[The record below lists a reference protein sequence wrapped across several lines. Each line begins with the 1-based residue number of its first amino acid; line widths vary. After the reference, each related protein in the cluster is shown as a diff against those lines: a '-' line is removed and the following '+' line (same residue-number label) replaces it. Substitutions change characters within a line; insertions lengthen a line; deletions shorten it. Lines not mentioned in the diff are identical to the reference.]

1 MSLTPTEVHDN
12 PQRPG
17 VQAQVYSPDQLISDA
32 RSLVT
37 QPVLLASGDLKRG
50 TVLGQQTENPVQV
63 VSGAGNT
70 GDGVIGSITLGPA
83 IKTGGY
89 QLIATAITKFN
100 VTSPAGDVLGVATV
114 GTPFVHAEIALTI
127 TAGGVAFKVAD
138 SFTLN
143 VFDAVGTYVEC
154 VRTATDGS
162 QYPLAILV
170 DDADATSGPVTAG
183 AYLSG
188 EFNAARLIYGA
199 TWSLPALVSAMRP
212 YGLFAKSSISAASPS
227 NNSAP

>member
-89 QLIATAITKFN
+89 QLIATAVTKFN

-114 GTPFVHAEIALTI
+114 GTPFVHAEITLTI
-127 TAGGVAFKVAD
+127 TAGGVAFKAAD

-162 QYPLAILV
+162 QFPLAILV

>member
-1 MSLTPTEVHDN
+1 MSLTPTEIHDN

>member
-1 MSLTPTEVHDN
+1 MLLTPTEIHDN

-63 VSGAGNT
+63 ISGAGNT

>member
-1 MSLTPTEVHDN
+1 MSLTPTEIHDN
-12 PQRPG
+12 PHRPG

-63 VSGAGNT
+63 VSGAVNT

-89 QLIATAITKFN
+89 QLTATAITKFN
-100 VTSPAGDVLGVATV
+100 VTSPTGDVLGVATV
-114 GTPFVHAEIALTI
+114 GTPFVHAEITLTI
-127 TAGGVAFKVAD
+127 TAGGVAFKAAD

-162 QYPLAILV
+162 QFPLAILV

>member
-1 MSLTPTEVHDN
+1 MSLTPTEIHDN

-100 VTSPAGDVLGVATV
+100 VISPAGDVLGVATT
-114 GTPFVHAEIALTI
+114 GTAFVHAEITLTI

-162 QYPLAILV
+162 QFPLAILV

>member
-1 MSLTPTEVHDN
+1 MSLTPTEIHDN

-70 GDGVIGSITLGPA
+70 GDGVIESITLGPA

-89 QLIATAITKFN
+89 QLIATAITKFK

-114 GTPFVHAEIALTI
+114 GTPFVHAEITLTI

>member
-1 MSLTPTEVHDN
+1 MSLTPTEIHDN

-63 VSGAGNT
+63 ISGAGNT

>member
-1 MSLTPTEVHDN
+1 MSLTPTEIHDN

-63 VSGAGNT
+63 VSGAVNT

-89 QLIATAITKFN
+89 QLTATAITKFN
-100 VTSPAGDVLGVATV
+100 VTSPTGDVLGVATV
-114 GTPFVHAEIALTI
+114 GTPFVHAEITLTI
-127 TAGGVAFKVAD
+127 TAGGVAFKAAD

-143 VFDAVGTYVEC
+143 VFDVVGTYVEC

-162 QYPLAILV
+162 QFPLAILV
-170 DDADATSGPVTAG
+170 DDADATDGPVTAG

>member
-1 MSLTPTEVHDN
+1 MSLTPTEIHDN

-89 QLIATAITKFN
+89 QLTATANTKFN

-114 GTPFVHAEIALTI
+114 GTPFVHAEITLTI
-127 TAGGVAFKVAD
+127 TAGSVAFKAAD

-143 VFDAVGTYVEC
+143 VFDAVGMYVEC

-162 QYPLAILV
+162 QFPLAILV
-170 DDADATSGPVTAG
+170 DDADATGGPVTAG

>member
-89 QLIATAITKFN
+89 QLVATAITKFN
-100 VTSPAGDVLGVATV
+100 VISPAGDVLGVATV
-114 GTPFVHAEIALTI
+114 GAPFVHAEITLTI
-127 TAGGVAFKVAD
+127 TAGGVAFKAAD

-162 QYPLAILV
+162 QFPLAILV

>member
-63 VSGAGNT
+63 ISGAGNT

-114 GTPFVHAEIALTI
+114 DTPFVHAEIALTI

>member
-70 GDGVIGSITLGPA
+70 GDGVIESITLGPA

-100 VTSPAGDVLGVATV
+100 VTSPSGDVLGVATV

-162 QYPLAILV
+162 QFPLAILV
-170 DDADATSGPVTAG
+170 DDADATDGPVTAG

>member
-1 MSLTPTEVHDN
+1 MSLTPTEIHDN

-100 VTSPAGDVLGVATV
+100 VISPAGDVLGVATV
-114 GTPFVHAEIALTI
+114 GTPFVHAEITLTI

-162 QYPLAILV
+162 QFPLAILV
-170 DDADATSGPVTAG
+170 DDADATDGPVTAG

>member
-1 MSLTPTEVHDN
+1 MSLTPTEIHDN

-89 QLIATAITKFN
+89 QLIAIAITKFN
-100 VTSPAGDVLGVATV
+100 VTSPAGDVLGEATV
-114 GTPFVHAEIALTI
+114 GTPFVHAEITLTI
-127 TAGGVAFKVAD
+127 TAGGVAFKAAD

-162 QYPLAILV
+162 QFPLAILV

>member
-1 MSLTPTEVHDN
+1 MSLTPTEIHDN

-100 VTSPAGDVLGVATV
+100 VTSPSGDVLGVATV
-114 GTPFVHAEIALTI
+114 GTPFVHAEITLTI
-127 TAGGVAFKVAD
+127 AAGGVAFKVAD

-170 DDADATSGPVTAG
+170 DDADATDGPVTAG

>member
-1 MSLTPTEVHDN
+1 MSLTPTEIHDN

-89 QLIATAITKFN
+89 QLTATAVTKFN
-100 VTSPAGDVLGVATV
+100 VISPTGDVLGVATV
-114 GTPFVHAEIALTI
+114 GTPFVHAEITLTI
-127 TAGGVAFKVAD
+127 TAGGVAFKAAD

-162 QYPLAILV
+162 QFPLAILV

>member
-1 MSLTPTEVHDN
+1 MSLTPTEIHDN

-83 IKTGGY
+83 IKTGSY
-89 QLIATAITKFN
+89 QLTATTITKFN
-100 VTSPAGDVLGVATV
+100 VTSPTGDVLGVATV
-114 GTPFVHAEIALTI
+114 DTPFVHAEIALTI

-162 QYPLAILV
+162 QFPLAILV

>member
-1 MSLTPTEVHDN
+1 MSLTPTEIRDN

-63 VSGAGNT
+63 VSSAGNT

-83 IKTGGY
+83 VKTGGY
-89 QLIATAITKFN
+89 KLTATAITKFN

-162 QYPLAILV
+162 QFPLAILV

>member
-1 MSLTPTEVHDN
+1 MSLTPTEIHDN
-12 PQRPG
+12 PQRLG

-100 VTSPAGDVLGVATV
+100 VISPAGDVLGVATT
-114 GTPFVHAEIALTI
+114 GTPFVHAEITLTI

-162 QYPLAILV
+162 QFPLAILV

>member
-63 VSGAGNT
+63 VSGASNT
-70 GDGVIGSITLGPA
+70 GDGVIESITLGPA

-89 QLIATAITKFN
+89 QLIATAITKFS
-100 VTSPAGDVLGVATV
+100 VTSPAGDVLGEATV
-114 GTPFVHAEIALTI
+114 GVPFVHAEITLTI

>member
-1 MSLTPTEVHDN
+1 MSLTPTEIHDN

-63 VSGAGNT
+63 ISGAGNT

-114 GTPFVHAEIALTI
+114 DTPFVHAEIALTI

>member
-1 MSLTPTEVHDN
+1 MSLTPTEIRDN

-70 GDGVIGSITLGPA
+70 GDGVIGNITLGPA

-89 QLIATAITKFN
+89 QLIATAITKFK

-114 GTPFVHAEIALTI
+114 GTPFVHAEITLTI
-127 TAGGVAFKVAD
+127 AAGGVAFKVAD

-154 VRTATDGS
+154 VRTANDGS
-162 QYPLAILV
+162 QFPLAILV

>member
-100 VTSPAGDVLGVATV
+100 VISPAGDVLGVATA
-114 GTPFVHAEIALTI
+114 GTPFVHAEITLTI

-170 DDADATSGPVTAG
+170 DDADATDGPVTAG

>member
-1 MSLTPTEVHDN
+1 MSLTPTEIHDN

-63 VSGAGNT
+63 ISGAGNT

-114 GTPFVHAEIALTI
+114 GTPFVHAEIALII

>member
-1 MSLTPTEVHDN
+1 MSLTPTEIHDN

-89 QLIATAITKFN
+89 QLTATAVTKFN
-100 VTSPAGDVLGVATV
+100 VTSPTGDVLGVATV
-114 GTPFVHAEIALTI
+114 GTPFAHAEITLTI
-127 TAGGVAFKVAD
+127 TAGGVAFKATD

-162 QYPLAILV
+162 QFPLAILV

>member
-1 MSLTPTEVHDN
+1 MSLTPTEIHDN

-37 QPVLLASGDLKRG
+37 QPVLLASGYLKRG

-89 QLIATAITKFN
+89 QLAATAVTKFN
-100 VTSPAGDVLGVATV
+100 VTSPTGDVLGVATV
-114 GTPFVHAEIALTI
+114 GTPFVHAEITLTI
-127 TAGGVAFKVAD
+127 TAGGVAFKAAD

-162 QYPLAILV
+162 QFPLAILV